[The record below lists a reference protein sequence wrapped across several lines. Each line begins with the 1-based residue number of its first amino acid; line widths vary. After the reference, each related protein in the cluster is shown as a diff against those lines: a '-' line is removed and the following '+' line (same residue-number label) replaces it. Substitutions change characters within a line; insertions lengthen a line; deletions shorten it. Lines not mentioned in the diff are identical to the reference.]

1 MLGNEGESLCSLKDW
16 IRVTTFQ
23 WIVKMMTL
31 IIRIRIKPSIFE
43 S

>member
-1 MLGNEGESLCSLKDW
+1 MQRSLCSLKDW

-23 WIVKMMTL
+23 WIVKMMT
-31 IIRIRIKPSIFE
+31 IMIRIRIKTSSFE